1 MTPLSPDGGAVPPT
15 ILNRQALD
23 VQIARRRACLAEL
36 ETEMIAACEAA
47 ALGTRPQTSA
57 TSDRERW
64 DRTRWQRY
72 LAAAMRLE
80 ATYGPP
86 ICRLRREIGQLERLM
101 TLLIAA

>member
-1 MTPLSPDGGAVPPT
+1 MTLLSPDGGAVPPT

-23 VQIARRRACLAEL
+23 VQIARRRAHLAEL

-47 ALGTRPQTSA
+47 ALGTHPPTSA

-64 DRTRWQRY
+64 DRTTCHRY

-86 ICRLRREIGQLERLM
+86 ICRLRREIGQLERLI